1 LRGSP
6 GGYSQFSR
14 FPSLDEIGIR
24 FRHGIDKR
32 AMRAYIRRVHPKLH
46 DKLAEL
52 PALSELAVFWRQ
64 YRTKDMNMKGLT
76 AEDLEQF
83 WKAGIPLRI
92 TKTFLLA

>member
-1 LRGSP
+1 
-6 GGYSQFSR
+6 
-14 FPSLDEIGIR
+14 
-24 FRHGIDKR
+24 
-32 AMRAYIRRVHPKLH
+32 MRAYIRRVHPKLH

-76 AEDLEQF
+76 AEDSEQF
-83 WKAGIPLRI
+83 WKAGTPLRI